1 MQRSSGMSKW
11 IKDNVHYMLLAVF
24 IVGWALIIIFISQKV
39 FADNEIHIDQSGA
52 TVSIDLEQQGASN
65 LIGGVGSVAGT
76 LTDFDFI
83 GATNTLDINQIG
95 SSNLWKGDITADSY
109 TGMFQFT
116 GDSNVMTVATDTSNT
131 YGADSSNV
139 NVNVTGGSNTLI
151 LNQATSAAAGTLDLD
166 WIIQGSNN
174 TITSSINIDQA
185 TNYMDIDGS
194 DNTITYTG
202 TGVNASA
209 GGYFWLDHTGGSR
222 TFDVTQ
228 ASTLTNDWVKITSN
242 GSNGTVCVEQDDQ
255 GTAVGC

>member
-1 MQRSSGMSKW
+1 M
-11 IKDNVHYMLLAVF
+11 IKAF
-24 IVGWALIIIFISQKV
+24 ILFFSVMHFVL
-39 FADNEIHIDQSGA
+39 ADNEIYMDQSGA
-52 TVSIDLEQQGASN
+52 TASIDLEQQGGSN

-83 GATNTLDINQIG
+83 GTTNTLDINQIG
-95 SSNLWKGDITADSY
+95 SSNLWKGEY
-109 TGMFQFT
+109 TGFFQFT
-116 GDSNVMTVATDTSNT
+116 GDSNDMTVSTDTSNT

-139 NVNVTGGSNTLI
+139 NVNVTGSSNTMT
-151 LNQATSAAAGTLDLD
+151 LNQATSAAASTLDLD

-194 DNTITYTG
+194 DNTVTYTG
-202 TGVNASA
+202 TGVNASS

-222 TFDVTQ
+222 TFSVSQTSTQ
-228 ASTLTNDWVKITSN
+228 NNDWLKITSD
-242 GSNGTVCVEQDDQ
+242 GSNGSVCVEQDDQ

>member
-1 MQRSSGMSKW
+1 MRNLKLIAM
-11 IKDNVHYMLLAVF
+11 MLVLPLYA
-24 IVGWALIIIFISQKV
+24 
-39 FADNEIHIDQSGA
+39 ADNEIYVDQAGA
-52 TVSIDLEQQGASN
+52 TLNLDLEQLGSGN
-65 LIGGVGSVAGT
+65 IIGGLTSTAGS
-76 LTDFDFI
+76 LTPLDLD
-83 GATNTLDINQIG
+83 GATMTLDINQIG

-116 GDSNVMTVATDTSNT
+116 GSSNVMNVVTDTSNT

-139 NVNVTGGSNTLI
+139 NIAVTGGSNTLT

-174 TITSSINIDQA
+174 TVVSSINIDQA

-202 TGVNASA
+202 TGVNASS
-209 GGYFWLDHTGGSR
+209 GGYMWLDHTGGSR
-222 TFDVTQ
+222 TFTVTQ
-228 ASTLTNDWVKITSN
+228 ASTLNNDWVKITSN

>member
-1 MQRSSGMSKW
+1 M
-11 IKDNVHYMLLAVF
+11 IKVLVVF
-24 IVGWALIIIFISQKV
+24 LSVMHFVL
-39 FADNEIHIDQSGA
+39 ADNEIWIDQSGA
-52 TVSIDLEQQGASN
+52 TASIDLEQQGGGN

-83 GATNTLDINQIG
+83 GTGNTLDINQIG

-109 TGMFQFT
+109 TGFFQFT
-116 GDSNVMTVATDTSNT
+116 GGSNVMNVATDTSNT

-139 NVNVTGGSNTLI
+139 NVAVTGSSNALT

-166 WIIQGSNN
+166 WVIQGSNN

-194 DNTITYTG
+194 DNTITYAG
-202 TGVNASA
+202 TGVNASS
-209 GGYFWLDHTGGSR
+209 GGYMWLDHTGGSR
-222 TFDVTQ
+222 TFDITQ
-228 ASTLTNDWVKITSN
+228 ASTLANDWVTITSSGSN
-242 GSNGTVCVEQDDQ
+242 GSVCVQQNDQ

>member
-1 MQRSSGMSKW
+1 M
-11 IKDNVHYMLLAVF
+11 IKVLVVF
-24 IVGWALIIIFISQKV
+24 LSVMHFVL
-39 FADNEIHIDQSGA
+39 ADNEIWIDQSGA
-52 TVSIDLEQQGASN
+52 TASIDLEQQGGGN

-83 GATNTLDINQIG
+83 GTGNTLDINQIG

-109 TGMFQFT
+109 TGFFQFT
-116 GDSNVMTVATDTSNT
+116 GGSNVMNVATDTSNT

-139 NVNVTGGSNTLI
+139 NVAVTGSSNALT

-166 WIIQGSNN
+166 WVIQGSNN

-202 TGVNASA
+202 TGVNASS
-209 GGYFWLDHTGGSR
+209 GGYMWLDHTGGSR
-222 TFDVTQ
+222 TLNITQ
-228 ASTLTNDWVKITSN
+228 ASTLNNDWVKITSN
-242 GSNGTVCVEQDDQ
+242 GSNGSFCVDQNDQ
-255 GTAVGC
+255 GTTTGC

>member
-1 MQRSSGMSKW
+1 M
-11 IKDNVHYMLLAVF
+11 IKVLVVF
-24 IVGWALIIIFISQKV
+24 LSVMHFVL
-39 FADNEIHIDQSGA
+39 ADNEIWIDQSGA
-52 TVSIDLEQQGASN
+52 TANIDLEQQGGGN

-83 GATNTLDINQIG
+83 GTGNTLDINQIG

-109 TGMFQFT
+109 TGFFQFT

-139 NVNVTGGSNTLI
+139 NVAVTGSSNTLT

-166 WIIQGSNN
+166 WVIQGSNN

-202 TGVNASA
+202 TGVNASS
-209 GGYFWLDHTGGSR
+209 GGYMWLDHTGGSR
-222 TFDVTQ
+222 TLNITQ
-228 ASTLTNDWVKITSN
+228 ASTLNNDWVKITSN
-242 GSNGTVCVEQDDQ
+242 GSNGTFCVDQNDQ
-255 GTAVGC
+255 GTTTGC

>member
-1 MQRSSGMSKW
+1 M
-11 IKDNVHYMLLAVF
+11 IKVLVVF
-24 IVGWALIIIFISQKV
+24 LSVIHFVL
-39 FADNEIHIDQSGA
+39 ADNEIWIDQSGA
-52 TVSIDLEQQGASN
+52 TASIDLEQQGGNN

-83 GATNTLDINQIG
+83 GTGNTLDINQIG

-109 TGMFQFT
+109 TGFFQFT
-116 GDSNVMTVATDTSNT
+116 GGSNVMNVATDTSNT

-139 NVNVTGGSNTLI
+139 NVAVTGSSNALT

-166 WIIQGSNN
+166 WVIQGSNN

-202 TGVNASA
+202 TGVNASS
-209 GGYFWLDHTGGSR
+209 GGYMWLDHTGGSR
-222 TFDVTQ
+222 TLNITQ
-228 ASTLTNDWVKITSN
+228 ASTLNNDWVKITSN
-242 GSNGTVCVEQDDQ
+242 GSNGSFCVDQNDQ
-255 GTAVGC
+255 GTTTGC